1 MTQNPDIQ
9 EPPRTEEDIAHEL
22 RLRPDPPRVMRL
34 SRGAIA
40 FATAIGGLGL
50 GAVLIVALQNNRQE
64 GTQTE
69 LFSTE
74 RIQAAKGLSTLP
86 RDYADVP
93 RLGPPLPGELGR
105 AILGAQDRGQPVPAP
120 PLSGPLAPTVDPEE
134 QRRLQELDA
143 ARLSALFAEAQTV
156 PRSGTQ
162 ATPTSPATGAL
173 FPSTLG
179 SPTASDPI
187 SGREAFLT
195 RPGDTDTVSAQPIVP
210 PPNPYILQA
219 GTVIPAA
226 LITGLRSD
234 LPGQIS
240 AQVTSNVFDR
250 PSCLLASCQPT
261 VGSQQRARRVHGP
274 TARSRR
280 KRKHNPMASK
290 VKHLWS
296 QTLRRIDLH
305 TDRTLTRPSRIR
317 SLRSRSDPPSKR
329 SDDFSDSNGSRDLE
343 ILTTRI
349 HRADLAS
356 IIRHRVLKR
365 FRDFPFAFDQ
375 SLLTRRSL
383 TLRARIPEMTIP
395 AARNERLSAFQ
406 LPSPHLR
413 QRIVQITGRPL
424 AKVMGVLR
432 REQLVMQLLVGT
444 PRHRKKPS
452 RLVPIQRLQ

>member
-1 MTQNPDIQ
+1 MTQNPDMQ
-9 EPPRTEEDIAHEL
+9 EPPRTEEDIAQEL

-34 SRGAIA
+34 SRRAIA
-40 FATAIGGLGL
+40 LATAIGGLGL
-50 GAVLIVALQNNRQE
+50 GAILIVALQNNRQE

-74 RIQAAKGLSTLP
+74 RIQAAEGLSTLP

-143 ARLSALFAEAQTV
+143 ARLSALFAKAQSV

-162 ATPTSPATGAL
+162 ATPTSPVTGAL

-195 RPGDTDTVSAQPIVP
+195 RPGDKDTVSAQRIVP
-210 PPNPYILQA
+210 PPSPYILQA

-240 AQVTSNVFDR
+240 AQVTANIYDSPSGRYLLIPQGARLLGEYDSRIAAGQSRLLLVWTRLILPDGRSIVLERAPGTDGTGASGLQDR
-250 PSCLLASCQPT
+250 VNYHWGRVLLAAGLATILNLGLESGAETEDDVARAIREAAQDT
-261 VGSQQRARRVHGP
+261 IGRTGDEIVRQQLAVP
-274 TARSRR
+274 
-280 KRKHNPMASK
+280 P
-290 VKHLWS
+290 
-296 QTLRRIDLH
+296 
-305 TDRTLTRPSRIR
+305 TLTIRPGFPIR
-317 SLRSRSDPPSKR
+317 VMVT
-329 SDDFSDSNGSRDLE
+329 RDL
-343 ILTTRI
+343 IL
-349 HRADLAS
+349 
-356 IIRHRVLKR
+356 
-365 FRDFPFAFDQ
+365 
-375 SLLTRRSL
+375 
-383 TLRARIPEMTIP
+383 E
-395 AARNERLSAFQ
+395 
-406 LPSPHLR
+406 
-413 QRIVQITGRPL
+413 PL
-424 AKVMGVLR
+424 GEVR
-432 REQLVMQLLVGT
+432 
-444 PRHRKKPS
+444 
-452 RLVPIQRLQ
+452 

>member
-1 MTQNPDIQ
+1 MRQVPDMQ
-9 EPPRTEEDIAHEL
+9 EPPRTEEEIAHEL

-34 SRGAIA
+34 SRRAIA
-40 FATAIGGLGL
+40 LATAIGGLGL
-50 GAVLIVALQNNRQE
+50 GAILIVALQNNRQE
-64 GTQTE
+64 GNQTE

-74 RIQAAKGLSTLP
+74 RIQAAEGLSSLP

-195 RPGDTDTVSAQPIVP
+195 RPGDTDTVSAQRIVP
-210 PPNPYILQA
+210 PPSPYILQA

-240 AQVTSNVFDR
+240 AQVTSNVFDS
-250 PSCLLASCQPT
+250 PSGRYLLIPQGARLLGEYDSRIASGQSRLLLVWTRLILPDGRSIVLERAPGT
-261 VGSQQRARRVHGP
+261 DGTGASGLQDRVNYHWGRVFLAAGLATILNLGLESGAETEDDVARAIREAAQDTIGRTGDEIVRQQLAVP
-274 TARSRR
+274 
-280 KRKHNPMASK
+280 P
-290 VKHLWS
+290 
-296 QTLRRIDLH
+296 
-305 TDRTLTRPSRIR
+305 TLTIRPGFPVRVMVT
-317 SLRSRSDPPSKR
+317 
-329 SDDFSDSNGSRDLE
+329 RDL
-343 ILTTRI
+343 IL
-349 HRADLAS
+349 
-356 IIRHRVLKR
+356 
-365 FRDFPFAFDQ
+365 
-375 SLLTRRSL
+375 
-383 TLRARIPEMTIP
+383 E
-395 AARNERLSAFQ
+395 
-406 LPSPHLR
+406 
-413 QRIVQITGRPL
+413 PL
-424 AKVMGVLR
+424 GEVR
-432 REQLVMQLLVGT
+432 
-444 PRHRKKPS
+444 
-452 RLVPIQRLQ
+452 

>member
-34 SRGAIA
+34 SRRAIA

-74 RIQAAKGLSTLP
+74 RIQAAEGLSTLP

-156 PRSGTQ
+156 LRSGTQ
-162 ATPTSPATGAL
+162 ATPTSPVTGAL

-195 RPGDTDTVSAQPIVP
+195 RPGDTDTVSAQRIVP
-210 PPNPYILQA
+210 PPSPYILQA

-240 AQVTSNVFDR
+240 AQVTSNVFDS
-250 PSCLLASCQPT
+250 PSGRYLLIPQGARLLGEYDSRIASGQSRLLLVWTRLILPDGRSIMLERAPGT
-261 VGSQQRARRVHGP
+261 DGTGASGLQDRVNYHWGRVFLAAGLATILNLGLESGAETEDDVARAIREAAQDTIGRTGDEIVRQQLAVP
-274 TARSRR
+274 
-280 KRKHNPMASK
+280 P
-290 VKHLWS
+290 
-296 QTLRRIDLH
+296 
-305 TDRTLTRPSRIR
+305 TLTIRPGFPVRVMVT
-317 SLRSRSDPPSKR
+317 
-329 SDDFSDSNGSRDLE
+329 RDL
-343 ILTTRI
+343 IL
-349 HRADLAS
+349 
-356 IIRHRVLKR
+356 
-365 FRDFPFAFDQ
+365 
-375 SLLTRRSL
+375 
-383 TLRARIPEMTIP
+383 E
-395 AARNERLSAFQ
+395 
-406 LPSPHLR
+406 
-413 QRIVQITGRPL
+413 PL
-424 AKVMGVLR
+424 GEVR
-432 REQLVMQLLVGT
+432 
-444 PRHRKKPS
+444 
-452 RLVPIQRLQ
+452 